1 MKLNKLEKNLIDSR
15 GVQDSVS
22 FGIKKDGLAHIFNV
36 LRNQL
41 YSDPETATLREY
53 ACNAVD
59 ANVEAGN
66 GDRPIEITL
75 PSVISPT
82 LKIRDHGN
90 GLSDFDI
97 HEVYANYGE
106 STKTSSNDYI
116 GQLGLGSKSGFSYSD
131 SFTITSFVNGKK
143 SVYCSFIDDSQ
154 VGQISKLSED
164 DTTEENGVEISIPV
178 KQEDISSFEEK
189 ASTLFRHFKVK
200 PLVNGEQAEEDIK
213 YIFEGS
219 NWKWSNDSEESVV
232 VMGSIAYPIDVYSLS
247 LNENDEGEDQIDS
260 LIRSGNLTLQVEIGD
275 LDIAASREKLQYTER
290 TKRNLKAHLSKV
302 AEELVNVIKAE
313 FGGCKTLYSA
323 KALWNETFD
332 FSGHLYHLR
341 DVLRDVL
348 LFGGKKVGSSSFTFN
363 KESVDLSSFE
373 QSPRSAKWM
382 RRDATRL
389 ECDGKN
395 IIIYNDLGN
404 RRGMMNR
411 VLPLLIE
418 GKKAFLVEVSDQ
430 KAYKEFVKDSG
441 FDAPMINLSSLEKK
455 TLSEMG
461 LSDSRSEG
469 SYTNKKHTSKVFSLE
484 KDEVRRSYHRG
495 FKRSD
500 CWKTVEVDINE
511 DTGIY
516 VEIDRFKVVREG
528 RYSSTQEVS
537 DFKRRIEVLER
548 VGIEVPQVVG
558 VKTSSVKD
566 FKDSKN
572 WINFWTWGKEQLD
585 AKAKNLDLNHKFAL
599 MQEEQDSSSEGGWS
613 RIYKVADTD
622 LINSLG
628 NDHVL
633 VDYLNEVK
641 SVNEMRDDSGIN
653 NITNAYSHFDINRY
667 DLKEDEIT
675 PYGFQSK
682 IDEIEKT
689 YPLLA
694 HLNREF
700 FGGYYGDM
708 KYEEIKMLT
717 DYIKLID
724 SKK

>member
-106 STKTSSNDYI
+106 STKTSSNNYI

-164 DTTEENGVEISIPV
+164 NTTEENGVEISIPV

-200 PLVNGEQAEEDIK
+200 PLVNGEQVKEDIK

-219 NWKWSNDSEESVV
+219 NWKWSNDSEKSVV

-247 LNENDEGEDQIDS
+247 LNENDEEEDQIDS

-348 LFGGKKVGSSSFTFN
+348 LFEGKKVGSSSFTFN
-363 KESVDLSSFE
+363 KEGVELSSFE

-389 ECDGKN
+389 ECDG
-395 IIIYNDLGN
+395 
-404 RRGMMNR
+404 
-411 VLPLLIE
+411 
-418 GKKAFLVEVSDQ
+418 
-430 KAYKEFVKDSG
+430 
-441 FDAPMINLSSLEKK
+441 
-455 TLSEMG
+455 
-461 LSDSRSEG
+461 
-469 SYTNKKHTSKVFSLE
+469 
-484 KDEVRRSYHRG
+484 
-495 FKRSD
+495 
-500 CWKTVEVDINE
+500 
-511 DTGIY
+511 
-516 VEIDRFKVVREG
+516 
-528 RYSSTQEVS
+528 
-537 DFKRRIEVLER
+537 
-548 VGIEVPQVVG
+548 
-558 VKTSSVKD
+558 
-566 FKDSKN
+566 
-572 WINFWTWGKEQLD
+572 
-585 AKAKNLDLNHKFAL
+585 
-599 MQEEQDSSSEGGWS
+599 
-613 RIYKVADTD
+613 
-622 LINSLG
+622 
-628 NDHVL
+628 
-633 VDYLNEVK
+633 
-641 SVNEMRDDSGIN
+641 
-653 NITNAYSHFDINRY
+653 
-667 DLKEDEIT
+667 
-675 PYGFQSK
+675 
-682 IDEIEKT
+682 
-689 YPLLA
+689 
-694 HLNREF
+694 
-700 FGGYYGDM
+700 
-708 KYEEIKMLT
+708 
-717 DYIKLID
+717 
-724 SKK
+724 